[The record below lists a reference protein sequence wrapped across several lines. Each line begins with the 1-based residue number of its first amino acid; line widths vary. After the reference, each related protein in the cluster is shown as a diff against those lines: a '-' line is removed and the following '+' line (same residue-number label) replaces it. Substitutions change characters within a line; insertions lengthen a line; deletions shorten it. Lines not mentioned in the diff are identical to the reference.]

1 VQERP
6 SRNERKAKFI
16 KKKIFDE
23 IFENVHF
30 CGSLSSAESNNPQVL
45 LIRRMGNG
53 QNKIQKFVKM
63 FKIWLELNEK
73 LNFKILGKL
82 VSC

>member
-1 VQERP
+1 MQERP

-30 CGSLSSAESNNPQVL
+30 CGNLSSAESNNPQVL